1 MYLKSLVMSALKY
14 KYFRILILFVLVAI
28 FLSGCAIINVPLF
41 TPTQSLKERVLEGE
55 GNRKILLLDI
65 SGIISEKK
73 GSIMRLREQ
82 ASIVANIKEVLKK
95 AESDDAICGLILRIN
110 SPGGTVTASDII
122 HHELMLFKKKTGVRI
137 TACLMDVGASGAYLV
152 ATVADEIIAH
162 PTTITGSIGVIALK
176 FNVEGLLSRIGIEQE
191 TIKSADK
198 KDIWSP
204 FRPSTP
210 EERKIMQAIIDNFHK
225 RFVSIVTKGRKPL
238 TRKDV
243 EKLADGRIFT
253 ADQAL
258 EAKLIDRVGYLD
270 DAVKITKQSLGIEKA
285 SIITYYRPG
294 TYKGSIYS
302 ALPKAHQNTV
312 NLIAI
317 NGEGLT
323 TPPGVQFMYLWLP

>member
-1 MYLKSLVMSALKY
+1 MLKHK
-14 KYFRILILFVLVAI
+14 ILFALAAI

-41 TPTQSLKERVLEGE
+41 PQTQALQERVVDGE
-55 GNRKILLLDI
+55 GDKKILLLDI

-73 GSIMRLREQ
+73 RSGAVQLRERI
-82 ASIVANIKEVLKK
+82 SIVASVKEALKK

-122 HHELMLFKKKTGVRI
+122 HHELILFKEKTGIKI
-137 TACLMDVGASGAYLV
+137 TACLMGVSASGGYYV
-152 ATVADEIIAH
+152 AVAADEIIAH
-162 PTTITGSIGVIALK
+162 PTTIVGNIGVIALK

-191 TIKSADK
+191 AIKSADK

-210 EERKIMQAIIDNFHK
+210 EEQKIMQAIIDNLHK
-225 RFVSIVTKGRKPL
+225 RFVTVVTEGRKSL

-243 EKLADGRIFT
+243 ERLADGRIYT

-258 EAKLIDRVGYLD
+258 EAKLIDRVGYMD
-270 DAVKITKQSLGIEKA
+270 DAVGKIKQSMGIEKA
-285 SIITYYRPG
+285 SVITYYRPG

-302 ALPKAHQNTV
+302 ALPSATPGTI

-317 NGEGLT
+317 NGEGLI
-323 TPPGVQFMYLWLP
+323 TPQGVHFMYLWVP

>member
-1 MYLKSLVMSALKY
+1 MLLLKY
-14 KYFRILILFVLVAI
+14 KYLRIVIFFVLVAV
-28 FLSGCAIINVPLF
+28 LLNGCAIINIPLF
-41 TPTQSLKERVLEGE
+41 TPTQPLQERVLEGE
-55 GNRKILLLDI
+55 GNSKILLLDI
-65 SGIISEKK
+65 SGILSEKE
-73 GSIMRLREQ
+73 GNSTAQLREQ
-82 ASIVANIKEVLKK
+82 TSIVANIKEVLKK

-122 HHELMLFKKKTGVRI
+122 HHELMQFKKKTGVRI
-137 TACLMDVGASGAYLV
+137 TACLMDVGASGGYLV

-191 TIKSADK
+191 TIKSGDK

-210 EERKIMQAIIDNFHK
+210 EERGIMQAIIDNFHK
-225 RFVSIVTKGRKPL
+225 RFVSIVTEGRKPL
-238 TRKDV
+238 TGKDV

-270 DAVKITKQSLGIEKA
+270 DAVKITKQFLGIEKA

-323 TPPGVQFMYLWLP
+323 TPPGVRFMYLWLP

>member
-1 MYLKSLVMSALKY
+1 MSALKY

-73 GSIMRLREQ
+73 GGSIGSIVRLREQ

-137 TACLMDVGASGAYLV
+137 TACLMDVGASGGYLV

-191 TIKSADK
+191 TIK
-198 KDIWSP
+198 
-204 FRPSTP
+204 R
-210 EERKIMQAIIDNFHK
+210 EVHC
-225 RFVSIVTKGRKPL
+225 L
-238 TRKDV
+238 
-243 EKLADGRIFT
+243 RI
-253 ADQAL
+253 
-258 EAKLIDRVGYLD
+258 
-270 DAVKITKQSLGIEKA
+270 
-285 SIITYYRPG
+285 
-294 TYKGSIYS
+294 
-302 ALPKAHQNTV
+302 
-312 NLIAI
+312 
-317 NGEGLT
+317 
-323 TPPGVQFMYLWLP
+323 

>member
-1 MYLKSLVMSALKY
+1 MLQLGCVVL
-14 KYFRILILFVLVAI
+14 FRILILFVLVAI
-28 FLSGCAIINVPLF
+28 FLSGCAIVNVPLF
-41 TPTQSLKERVLEGE
+41 TPTQPLQERVLEGE

-73 GSIMRLREQ
+73 GGSIMRLREQ
-82 ASIVANIKEVLKK
+82 ASIVANIKEILKK
-95 AESDDAICGLILRIN
+95 AELDDAICGLILRIN
-110 SPGGTVTASDII
+110 SPCGTVTASDII

-137 TACLMDVGASGAYLV
+137 TACLMDVGASGGYLV

-162 PTTITGSIGVIALK
+162 PTTITGSFGVIALK

-210 EERKIMQAIIDNFHK
+210 EERRIMQAIINSFHK
-225 RFVSIVTKGRKPL
+225 RFVNIVTKGRKPL

-258 EAKLIDRVGYLD
+258 EAKLVDRVGYLD

-285 SIITYYRPG
+285 SIITYYRPR

-302 ALPKAHQNTV
+302 ALPKSYQNTV

-323 TPPGVQFMYLWLP
+323 TPPGVRFMYLWLP

>member
-1 MYLKSLVMSALKY
+1 MSALKY

-73 GSIMRLREQ
+73 GGSIGSIVRLREQ

-225 RFVSIVTKGRKPL
+225 RFVSIVTEGRKPL

-323 TPPGVQFMYLWLP
+323 TPPGVRFMYLWLP

>member
-1 MYLKSLVMSALKY
+1 MSALKY

-73 GSIMRLREQ
+73 GGSIGSIVRLREQ

-258 EAKLIDRVGYLD
+258 EAKLIDQVGYLD

-323 TPPGVQFMYLWLP
+323 TPPGVRFMYLWLP